1 MTEAF
6 LSWAM
11 KLNGDAVYRL
21 ALCRLQ
27 NTADAED
34 VYQETFLCLFQEK
47 QAPSW
52 DPERLKAWLLRVA
65 INKCTD
71 IARKRRHTASLTLED
86 IPDLTM
92 EGDYSSLELWDAV
105 SRLPEKYRIVFH
117 LYYAEGYKTQEIA
130 DLLSIPG
137 ATVRV
142 NLNRARATLRKE
154 LTCNDKIS

>member
-11 KLNGDAVYRL
+11 KLHGDAVYRL

-27 NTADAED
+27 NAADAED
-34 VYQETFLCLFQEK
+34 VYQETFLRLFQEK

-52 DPERLKAWLLRVA
+52 EAERLKAWLLRVA

-71 IARKRRHTASLTLED
+71 IARKRRHTAALTLED
-86 IPDLTM
+86 IPNLSM
-92 EGDYSSLELWDAV
+92 EGDYGSIELWDAV

-117 LYYAEGYKTQEIA
+117 LYYGEGYKTQEIA
-130 DLLSIPG
+130 DLLSIPA

-142 NLNRARATLRKE
+142 NLSRARATLRKE

>member
-6 LSWAM
+6 LSGAM
-11 KLNGDAVYRL
+11 TQYGDAVYRL

-34 VYQETFLCLFQEK
+34 VYQETFLRLFQEK

-52 DPERLKAWLLRVA
+52 EDERLKAWLLRVA
-65 INKCTD
+65 MNKCTD
-71 IARKRRHTASLTLED
+71 IARKRKHSPACTLED
-86 IPDLTM
+86 LPDLSM
-92 EGDYSSLELWDAV
+92 EGGYGYIELWDAV
-105 SRLPEKYRIVFH
+105 SRLPEKHRVIFH

-130 DLLSIPG
+130 DLLSIPP

-142 NLNRARATLRKE
+142 NLNRARTTLRKE
-154 LTCNDKIS
+154 LTSNDKIS

>member
-11 KLNGDAVYRL
+11 KCNGDTVYRL

-27 NTADAED
+27 NAADAED
-34 VYQETFLCLFQEK
+34 VYQETFLRLFQEK

-52 DPERLKAWLLRVA
+52 DAEHLKAWLLRVA

-71 IARKRRHTASLTLED
+71 IARKQKHTVSLSPED
-86 IPDLTM
+86 IPSLPM
-92 EGDYSSLELWDAV
+92 EGDYSGIELWDAV

-117 LYYAEGYKTQEIA
+117 LYYGEGYKTQEIA
-130 DLLSIPG
+130 DLLSI
-137 ATVRV
+137 
-142 NLNRARATLRKE
+142 
-154 LTCNDKIS
+154 

>member
-11 KLNGDAVYRL
+11 KLHGDAVYRL

-34 VYQETFLCLFQEK
+34 IYQETFLRLFQES

-52 DPERLKAWLLRVA
+52 DDEHLKAWLLRVT

-71 IARKRRHTASLTLED
+71 IARKRKHTVPLTPED

-92 EGDYSSLELWDAV
+92 EGDYSNIELWDAV

-117 LYYAEGYKTQEIA
+117 LYYGEGYKTQEIA
-130 DLLSIPG
+130 DLLSIPA
-137 ATVRV
+137 ATIRV
-142 NLNRARATLRKE
+142 NLNRARAILRKE